1 MYGLLI
7 QIGHDRKSNSSQI
20 NTQIFG
26 YVGNNLADEVIT
38 GYFFYH
44 YRKRD
49 EITNNKPGN
58 CLLSFSYYYIKNR
71 AIKVFIY

>member
-26 YVGNNLADEVIT
+26 YVGNHLADEVIT
-38 GYFFYH
+38 GYFYH